1 MLKILKLVILFYFI
15 LTGNSFAYLD
25 PGTGS
30 LILSFL
36 AACFAFLSI
45 FFYKVKKIFL
55 KIFKNDKNKNPQNND
70 MVK

>member
-1 MLKILKLVILFYFI
+1 MFNTLKLSIFTYFL
-15 LTGNSFAYLD
+15 LTVNSYAYLD

-45 FFYKVKKIFL
+45 FFYKIKKFFL
-55 KIFKNDKNKNPQNND
+55 KIFKNDKKNNSQNKNET
-70 MVK
+70 K